1 MNLEKI
7 IIIHPDEVKLI
18 DKEDYNDDDEQ
29 PDCSC
34 ELFTCLVWIFWFI
47 VVFILYKIFNIG

>member
-7 IIIHPDEVKLI
+7 IIISPDEVKLI
-18 DKEDYNDDDEQ
+18 DEEDEEEE

-47 VVFILYKIFNIG
+47 VLSILYKIFNID

>member
-7 IIIHPDEVKLI
+7 IIIIPEDEVKLI
-18 DKEDYNDDDEQ
+18 TDENDDEELN
-29 PDCSC
+29 CSC

-47 VVFILYKIFNIG
+47 VLSILYKIFNID

>member
-7 IIIHPDEVKLI
+7 IIISPDEVKLI
-18 DKEDYNDDDEQ
+18 DEEDEDEEEL
-29 PDCSC
+29 DCSC

>member
-18 DKEDYNDDDEQ
+18 DNDNDNDDDKQ
-29 PDCSC
+29 LDCSC

-47 VVFILYKIFNIG
+47 VVSILYKIFNID